1 MKEQERGN
9 KETKRVVS
17 REKKQRKT
25 GDIFKERPVQDSV
38 TSKYTS

>member
-17 REKKQRKT
+17 REKKQRK
-25 GDIFKERPVQDSV
+25 KENMKEE
-38 TSKYTS
+38 TIAAI